1 MSKVK
6 MLVFMTLQ
14 KEIEVDSDDDKA
26 NEQWDALHSQMLE
39 VVRNCPE
46 LSGWDWDMDWDEV

>member
-26 NEQWDALHSQMLE
+26 NEQWRALQSEMCE
-39 VVRNCPE
+39 FVRNCPE